1 MCSKVYLFTMGSEF
15 ISPAINT
22 TTITTNNNKVQIDK
36 LVRVGY
42 YELEKTIGKG
52 NFAVVKLASNIVT
65 KSKVNN
71 ININIIPIL
80 ILILFTYNHNINFY
94 VYFDIDERTP

>member
-1 MCSKVYLFTMGSEF
+1 MYYSVKM
-15 ISPAINT
+15 
-22 TTITTNNNKVQIDK
+22 DK

-65 KSKVNN
+65 KSKVCVKFISSFAQNAFSH
-71 ININIIPIL
+71 ICAKFVGPCL
-80 ILILFTYNHNINFY
+80 IFTSSF
-94 VYFDIDERTP
+94 

>member
-1 MCSKVYLFTMGSEF
+1 MAAKYMASTPPKKS
-15 ISPAINT
+15 
-22 TTITTNNNKVQIDK
+22 IDK

-65 KSKVNN
+65 KSKVINPKNN
-71 ININIIPIL
+71 I
-80 ILILFTYNHNINFY
+80 
-94 VYFDIDERTP
+94 DK